1 MTHAPILLF
10 TYNRPEHTRKVL
22 EALRGNPEAAESE
35 LVVFS
40 DGPRTPEAMPAVQAV
55 RDLCR
60 GVAGFAQ
67 VTLVERPLNLGLAK
81 SILTGVSE
89 VIKTSDRVIVLE
101 DDILVSSHFLAYM
114 NGALARYE
122 HEERVMQ
129 VSGHL
134 FDVPWSAPDDAAFLP
149 MTNCL
154 GWGTWKR
161 VWEKFDPSNSREFQ
175 IIKKDIFLQQ
185 LFDLE
190 FSYPYFHMLKRQ
202 YEGKANSW
210 AVLFYLHVFMNNGL
224 VLYPRKSLVHN
235 IGFDG
240 SGTNG
245 IPLGTN
251 TEIDPRFTV
260 QAFPVCRGTDRLVF
274 SEIIKYH
281 KSKNRSIKFIFYSN
295 YNNLKFHLFKFFLKI
310 IKKIINYHSIVF
322 QNAQLHPGSCVTNMQ
337 RDKRVIRI
345 GEFTHVRGELLVF
358 PHGGTINM
366 GEYCYLGENSKIWS
380 SCSIEIG
387 DRVLIS
393 HGVTILDNLT
403 HPIDPGERHRQF
415 KEIISTGHP
424 LRIDLRERPVRIED
438 DAWIACNCT
447 VLPGVTIGRGA
458 IVGAGSVVTKDVP
471 PGMIVAGNP
480 AVILRKVAPRPMD

>member
-35 LVVFS
+35 LVIFS

-60 GVAGFAQ
+60 EVAGFAQ

-134 FDVPWSAPDDAAFLP
+134 FDVPWNAPGDAAFLP
-149 MTNCL
+149 MTDCL
-154 GWGTWKR
+154 GWATWRR
-161 VWEKFDPSNSREFQ
+161 VWENFDPNNMSKFRNLR
-175 IIKKDIFLQQ
+175 KDVFLQKN
-185 LFDLE
+185 FDLE
-190 FSYPYFHMLKRQ
+190 DSYPYFHMLNRQ
-202 YEGKANSW
+202 HQGKTNSW
-210 AVLFYLHVFMNNGL
+210 AILFYLHVFMNNGL
-224 VLYPRKSLVHN
+224 VLFPRKSLVHN

-245 IPLGTN
+245 VPLGTN
-251 TEIDPRFTV
+251 TEIDPVFTV
-260 QAFPVCRGTDRLVF
+260 RAFPSCTRVNRLVF
-274 SEIIKYH
+274 SEIVKFH
-281 KSKNRSIKFIFYSN
+281 KSKNNSIK
-295 YNNLKFHLFKFFLKI
+295 YNLYKKFKKFEYFSIKTIQKI
-310 IKKIINYHSIVF
+310 NKNIILSRAIVG
-322 QNAQLHPGSCVTNMQ
+322 QNSKFHPGSTVLNAQ
-337 RDKRVIRI
+337 ADKRSIQI
-345 GEFTHVRGELLVF
+345 GDFTHIRGELFVF
-358 PHGGTINM
+358 AHGGTIKI
-366 GEYCYLGENSKIWS
+366 GKYCYLGENSKIWS

-393 HGVTILDNLT
+393 HGVTILDGLT
-403 HPIDPGERHRQF
+403 HPISAVARHRQF
-415 KEIISTGHP
+415 RDIITTGHP
-424 LRIDLRERPVRIED
+424 LEIDLNERPVRIGS
-438 DAWIACNCT
+438 DAWIGCNT
-447 VLPGVTIGRGA
+447 VILPGVTIGSGSV
-458 IVGAGSVVTKDVP
+458 VGAGSVVTKDVP
-471 PGMIVAGNP
+471 SNSIVAGNP
-480 AVILRKVAPRPMD
+480 ARLIRQISLGGD